1 MSRHTEKPVKLVYSH
16 PIKGKKNYFT
26 RKNEQDYDKIFK
38 SKVIEGEVLE
48 KTIHSYR
55 MWFLFLKLGLELEK
69 QRTVLVMKESVRLG
83 NGTRTKRVIHNIR
96 VNRSKYYD
104 WDLNSVLTS
113 SFDLWWENHRY
124 LFVDELSKVLTPID
138 RVSKNPDH
146 LTIQFDTRRRF
157 NDIVNDLRIMNREDN
172 LFQRKSREKYS
183 ISGRIR
189 PITLLNRYN
198 CLVLKLEDELTNEEI
213 LTHENNYI
221 RPTNKKTKDGYSIQK
236 KEKSSLH
243 SYGEVNYG
251 RTIFDLISGT
261 KKSFGGKQILL
272 SVCDGYFLKHPTNTY
287 L

>member
-16 PIKGKKNYFT
+16 PIKQ
-26 RKNEQDYDKIFK
+26 RKEYMEDVYREKIFQ
-38 SKVIEGEVLE
+38 SKVIDGEVLE

-55 MWFLFLKLGLELEK
+55 LWFLFLKLGLELEK

-83 NGTRTKRVIHNIR
+83 NGSRTKRVTHNIR

-113 SFDLWWENHRY
+113 SFDLWWEEHRY
-124 LFVDELSKVLTPID
+124 LFVDEISKVMTPTD
-138 RVSKNPDH
+138 RISNNPDH

-157 NDIVNDLRIMNREDN
+157 TDIVNDLRDMNQKEN

-213 LTHENNYI
+213 LTHEDNYI
-221 RPTNKKTKDGYSIQK
+221 RPTNRRTEKGYSIQK

-272 SVCDGYFLKHPTNTY
+272 SVCDGYFLRHPTNTY

>member
-16 PIKGKKNYFT
+16 PIKKRKK
-26 RKNEQDYDKIFK
+26 KKIDYYPHRIFQ
-38 SKVIEGEVLE
+38 SKVIDGEVLE

-83 NGTRTKRVIHNIR
+83 NGTRTKRVTHNIK
-96 VNRSKYYD
+96 VNKSKYKD

-157 NDIVNDLRIMNREDN
+157 TDIVNDLRIMNREDN

-221 RPTNKKTKDGYSIQK
+221 RPTNERTKDGYSIQK

>member
-1 MSRHTEKPVKLVYSH
+1 MSRQTTKPVKLVYSH
-16 PIKGKKNYFT
+16 PIKG
-26 RKNEQDYDKIFK
+26 RKDYINEPYSDKVFQ
-38 SKVIEGEVLE
+38 SKVIGGEVLE

-69 QRTVLVMKESVRLG
+69 QKTVLIMKQSITLG
-83 NGTRTKRVIHNIR
+83 NGTRTKRVTHNIS
-96 VNRSKYYD
+96 VNKSKYKD
-104 WDLNSVLTS
+104 WDLDKVLTL
-113 SFDLWWENHRY
+113 SFDNWWEEHRY
-124 LFVDELSKVLTPID
+124 LFVDEISKVLNPTDNI
-138 RVSKNPDH
+138 SNNPDH

-157 NDIVNDLRIMNREDN
+157 TDIVNDLRIMNREEN

-236 KEKSSLH
+236 KEKTPQRILE
-243 SYGEVNYG
+243 GQMNYG

>member
-16 PIKGKKNYFT
+16 PIKKRKK
-26 RKNEQDYDKIFK
+26 KKKDYYPHRIFQ
-38 SKVIEGEVLE
+38 SKVIEGGVLE

-69 QRTVLVMKESVRLG
+69 QKTVLVMKESVRLE
-83 NGTRTKRVIHNIR
+83 NGTKTNGVTHNIK
-96 VNRSKYYD
+96 VTRSKYYD

-124 LFVDELSKVLTPID
+124 LFVDEISKVLTPID
-138 RVSKNPDH
+138 RISKNPDH

-157 NDIVNDLRIMNREDN
+157 NDIVNDLRNLNREEN

-183 ISGRIR
+183 ISGRVH

-236 KEKSSLH
+236 KEKTPQRILE
-243 SYGEVNYG
+243 GQMNYG

>member
-1 MSRHTEKPVKLVYSH
+1 MSRQTTKPVKLVYSH
-16 PIKGKKNYFT
+16 PIKG
-26 RKNEQDYDKIFK
+26 RKDYINEPYSDKVFQ
-38 SKVIEGEVLE
+38 SKVIEGGVLE

-69 QRTVLVMKESVRLG
+69 QNTVLVMKESVRLG
-83 NGTRTKRVIHNIR
+83 NGTRTKRVTHNIS
-96 VNRSKYYD
+96 VNKSKYKD

-138 RVSKNPDH
+138 RISKNPDH

-157 NDIVNDLRIMNREDN
+157 NDIVNDLRNLNREEN

-183 ISGRIR
+183 ISGRVH

-221 RPTNKKTKDGYSIQK
+221 RPTNERTKDGYSIQK

>member
-1 MSRHTEKPVKLVYSH
+1 MSRHTTKPVKLVHSH
-16 PIKGKKNYFT
+16 PIKQ
-26 RKNEQDYDKIFK
+26 RKEYMKDVYREKIFQ
-38 SKVIEGEVLE
+38 SKVIDGEVLE

-55 MWFLFLKLGLELEK
+55 LWFLFLKLGLELEK

-83 NGTRTKRVIHNIR
+83 NGTRTKRVTHNIR

-113 SFDLWWENHRY
+113 SFDLWWEEHRY
-124 LFVDELSKVLTPID
+124 LFVDEISKVMTPTD
-138 RVSKNPDH
+138 RISNNPDH

-157 NDIVNDLRIMNREDN
+157 TDIVNDLRDMNQKEN

-183 ISGRIR
+183 ISERIR

-213 LTHENNYI
+213 LTHEDNYI
-221 RPTNKKTKDGYSIQK
+221 RPTNRRTEKGYSIQK

-272 SVCDGYFLKHPTNTY
+272 SVCDGYFLRHPTNTY

>member
-16 PIKGKKNYFT
+16 PIKQ
-26 RKNEQDYDKIFK
+26 RKEYMEDVYREKIFQ
-38 SKVIEGEVLE
+38 SKVIDGEVLE

-83 NGTRTKRVIHNIR
+83 NGTRTKRVTHNIR

-113 SFDLWWENHRY
+113 SFDDWWKDHRH
-124 LFVDELSKVLTPID
+124 LFVDQVSKVMKSTD
-138 RVSKNPDH
+138 RISSDPDQI
-146 LTIQFDTRRRF
+146 TIQFDKRRRMT
-157 NDIVNDLRIMNREDN
+157 DILNDLRMMNKIHNYFER
-172 LFQRKSREKYS
+172 QSRDKYS
-183 ISGRIR
+183 INGRVR

-221 RPTNKKTKDGYSIQK
+221 RPTDKRTKDGYSTQN
-236 KEKSSLH
+236 KEKGSLH
-243 SYGEVNYG
+243 SYGEVNFG
-251 RTIFDLISGT
+251 RTIFDLISGST
-261 KKSFGGKQILL
+261 RSFGGKQILL
-272 SVCDGYFLKHPTNTY
+272 SVCDGYFLKHPTKSY

>member
-1 MSRHTEKPVKLVYSH
+1 MSRHTTKPVKLTYSH
-16 PIKGKKNYFT
+16 PIKGRKNYPEDW
-26 RKNEQDYDKIFK
+26 RNHDKTFK
-38 SKVIEGEVLE
+38 KKVVDGGVME

-69 QRTVLVMKESVRLG
+69 QNTVLVMKESNRLG
-83 NGTRTKRVIHNIR
+83 DGTKTKRVTHNIR

-157 NDIVNDLRIMNREDN
+157 NDIVNDLRIMNREEN

-236 KEKSSLH
+236 KEKTPQRILE
-243 SYGEVNYG
+243 GQMNYG

-272 SVCDGYFLKHPTNTY
+272 SVCDGYFLKHPNKTY